1 MHSGNVMSVG
11 SNFMFRRVNRGEIN
25 GCVSCGRF
33 AVCVSFKVRLLSVNQ
48 KVKETY
54 TSLAFI
60 CGVEFYVCMYLVYI
74 FVEEVGVCLFGVV
87 YN

>member
-1 MHSGNVMSVG
+1 VHSGNVVSVG
-11 SNFMFRRVNRGEIN
+11 INFMFRRVIQEEIN

-33 AVCVSFKVRLLSVNQ
+33 AVYVNFKVRLFSANE

-54 TSLAFI
+54 TSIAFI
-60 CGVEFYVCMYLVYI
+60 CGVEVYVCMYLFYI
-74 FVEEVGVCLFGVV
+74 FVEEVSVCSFGVV